1 MSDLVDRIA
10 QAYQHHQE
18 GRLEQARASYRAILS
33 EQPDQVDVLFLLSTV
48 LLPSQPEQS
57 LDLALH
63 ALAASRGA
71 GGMGVSEAALLDHCA
86 ACLKRL
92 DRDPAEEAICLVRAQ
107 MLEPANAER
116 LFLTA
121 EAQRRAGRGE
131 EASDTLRRYLALRPE
146 DINARS
152 NLGALLLQADRN
164 AEAAETLR
172 RVVDVEPRHLQA
184 WINLATAL
192 MKLQRLD
199 ESETAYRRA
208 LEIAPDNDLATR
220 GLNHVYT
227 LVVPRWHFVM
237 MNDRRR
243 NEAYQSAIERAIRRF
258 RETAG
263 RPPLVLEIG
272 AGSGLLSMM
281 AARAGADHVVA
292 CEMVRPVAEAAR
304 EIIARNGLSQRIT
317 VHQKKS
323 SDLVVGIDLPRRA
336 DILVSEI
343 FDAGLLGEYVLA
355 ALAHAREHLLEPGAA
370 IVPARATVRMMAIES
385 AEIHEYFRAD
395 NANGCGFDLAY
406 FNRFAKLTYEQLAI
420 RRYAFE
426 PIAAPAAVLDFDFTA
441 YVPDREREMTLV
453 PVRDG
458 MLHAWAFWFTLDF
471 DGETFF
477 DTGPFAESTC
487 WAQAVQVEA
496 RPRPVRRGEPL
507 ALLAMQ
513 TRSEIHF
520 AIRDDRADV
529 LTAT

>member
-1 MSDLVDRIA
+1 MSDFVDRIA

-18 GRLEQARASYRAILS
+18 GRLDQARASYRAILS
-33 EQPDQVDVLFLLSTV
+33 EQPDQVDVLFLLSAL
-48 LLPSQPEQS
+48 LLPNQPEQS
-57 LDLALH
+57 LDLARR
-63 ALAASRGA
+63 ALASSRGA

-86 ACLKRL
+86 ACLRRL
-92 DRDPAEEAICLVRAQ
+92 DLDPAEEADCLARAQ
-107 MLEPANAER
+107 ALDPANADR
-116 LFLTA
+116 IFLIA
-121 EAQRRAGRGE
+121 EAQRRCGRGE
-131 EASDTLRRYLALRPE
+131 EAGDTLRRFLALRPE
-146 DINARS
+146 DVNARS

-172 RVVDVEPRHLQA
+172 RVVDAEPQHLQA

-192 MKLQRLD
+192 MKLQRLE
-199 ESETAYRRA
+199 ESESAYRRA
-208 LEIAPDNDLATR
+208 LGIAPDNDLATR

-243 NEAYQSAIERAIRRF
+243 NEAYQAAIERAIRRF
-258 RETAG
+258 REATG

-281 AARAGADHVVA
+281 AARAGAERVVA

-304 EIIARNGLSQRIT
+304 EIIARNGLSERIT

-323 SDLVVGIDLPRRA
+323 SDLVVGVDLPRRA
-336 DILVSEI
+336 DLLVSEI

-355 ALAHAREHLLEPGAA
+355 ALAHAREHLLAPGAA
-370 IVPARATVRMMAIES
+370 IVPARATVRMMPIES
-385 AEIHEYFRAD
+385 PEIHEYFRAD
-395 NANGCGFDLAY
+395 NTNGCGFDFEP

-426 PIAAPAAVLDFDFTA
+426 PLAEPAAVLDFDFATD
-441 YVPDREREMTLV
+441 VPDRERDLTIV

-458 MLHAWAFWFTLDF
+458 MFHAWVFWFTLDF
-471 DGETFF
+471 DGEAFF
-477 DTGPFAESTC
+477 DTGPYAESTC

-496 RPRPVRRGEPL
+496 RPRAVLQGESLAVRVS
-507 ALLAMQ
+507 Q
-513 TRSEIHF
+513 TRSEIRF
-520 AIRDDRADV
+520 ARAEDSPKR
-529 LTAT
+529 